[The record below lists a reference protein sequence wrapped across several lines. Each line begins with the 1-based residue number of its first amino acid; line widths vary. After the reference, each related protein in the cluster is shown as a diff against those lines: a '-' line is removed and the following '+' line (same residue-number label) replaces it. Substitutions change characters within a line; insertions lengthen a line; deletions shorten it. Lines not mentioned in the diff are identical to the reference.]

1 MAFKK
6 MNRTAFPPRQ
16 WALVGHP
23 GSGKST
29 FAAQMRGPLLVV
41 DADHRFTEVASKAA
55 GEVFE
60 LSDNPADNINAERLA
75 ALLRE
80 NMADSGVRTV
90 VVDSLTS
97 ILSPLVVEAI
107 LDNEAGRNKN
117 RVSAF
122 KDKALA
128 MRLLQD
134 TITGWGCDVL
144 WIYHLRAGLDSQ
156 AVQRETTSISAVELA
171 RLRRSLNMQ
180 LRVVQEG
187 NKRGIYVEWARRGRS
202 GMTLWDETDHWEE
215 MPEKIE
221 QAIYGGLTPE
231 EMRALEKQKP
241 TSFTGPQ
248 EAIAWGYEQGCFND
262 AVHAQ
267 NAYDELKREKQ
278 PKNAQEMWNFWLAT
292 VDRRCQEQFP
302 ETWTEPEPVF

>member
-1 MAFKK
+1 MAFQK
-6 MNRTAFPPRQ
+6 MNKNAFPPRQ
-16 WALVGHP
+16 WALMGYP

-41 DADHRFTEVASKAA
+41 DADHRFAEVAGHAP
-55 GEVFE
+55 GDVYQ
-60 LSDNPADNINAERLA
+60 LSDNPVDNVNPEQIA
-75 ALLRE
+75 AQLRA
-80 NMADSGVRTV
+80 NMGDSDVRTV

-97 ILSPLVVEAI
+97 ILTPLVIEAI

-117 RVSAF
+117 RVAAF

-144 WIYHLRAGLDSQ
+144 WVYHLRTGMDSQ
-156 AVQRETTSISAVELA
+156 ANERETTSISAVELA

-187 NKRGIYVEWARRGRS
+187 ERRGVHVDWARRGRS
-202 GMTLWDETDHWEE
+202 GITLWDDTTCWRG

-221 QAIYGGLTPE
+221 QAVYGGLTAE
-231 EMRALEKQKP
+231 ERQALGNQKP
-241 TSFTGPQ
+241 TEFSGPQ

-267 NAYDELKREKQ
+267 NAYEELKREKL
-278 PKNAQEMWNFWLAT
+278 PKNAAEMWSLWIAD
-292 VDRRCQEQFP
+292 VERRCQEQQGEGALP
-302 ETWTEPEPVF
+302 ELFF